1 MNTRHDTDNTRDTLP
16 AIVNSLSDVEIAYAG
31 FLGRFHGNT
40 FQLYRYHLG
49 EYLKWCEG
57 HGLHPLR
64 DIKRVHIE
72 FYVRHLLEEKHLK
85 PSSIGTRMSPVKGF
99 YKFAVIDEQILRNP
113 AEYVALPKVTY
124 EKVPL
129 VPYRD
134 LMLWLEVA
142 KDTSPRHWALTTL
155 LSGMALRISE
165 AASLRV
171 ESYLPNIEQGQ
182 HILKFTQKGGGKAA
196 MPVALPVLHALEAVR
211 DGRTEGPL
219 IPGRDGR
226 QLTRSGASGLVETV
240 NRRAMK
246 AGMTRHINPHLL
258 RKMAITEL
266 LESGATIREAQLLAR
281 HVDPRTTSQH
291 YDLGRSNHYQH
302 PTHIIAARLA
312 A

>member
-1 MNTRHDTDNTRDTLP
+1 MMNTAHDTHDTLP
-16 AIVNSLSDVEIAYAG
+16 AVVSSLSNVEIAYAG

-40 FQLYRYHLG
+40 LELYKYHLG
-49 EYLKWCEG
+49 EYLKWCQG
-57 HGLHPLR
+57 HGLHPLD

-72 FYVRHLLEEKHLK
+72 FYVRHLLEDLKLK

-113 AEYVALPKVTY
+113 AEYVALPKITY
-124 EKVPL
+124 EKSPL

-142 KDTSPRHWALTTL
+142 KETSPRHWALTSL

-182 HILKFTQKGGGKAA
+182 HIMKFTQKGGGPAA

-211 DGRTEGPL
+211 AGRTEGPL
-219 IPGRDGR
+219 VPGLDGR
-226 QLTRSGASGLVETV
+226 QLSRSAAAGLVQTV
-240 NRRAMK
+240 NRRAAK
-246 AGMTRHINPHLL
+246 QGMTRHINPHLL

-302 PTHIIAARLA
+302 PTHVIAARLA

>member
-1 MNTRHDTDNTRDTLP
+1 MSTTNANPSNLP
-16 AIVNSLSDVEIAYAG
+16 AIVATLNDVEIAYAG
-31 FLGRFHGNT
+31 FLARHTGAT
-40 FQLYRYHLG
+40 FELYRYHLT
-49 EYLKWCEG
+49 EYLKWCQG

-64 DIKRVHIE
+64 DVKRVHVE
-72 FYVRHLLEEKHLK
+72 LYVRYLLEEKGLK
-85 PSSIGTRMSPVKGF
+85 ASTIGTRMSPVKGF
-99 YKFAVIDEQILRNP
+99 YKFAVIDEQIVRNP
-113 AEYVALPKVTY
+113 AEYVALPKVSY
-124 EKVPL
+124 EKSPL

-134 LMLWLEVA
+134 LMTWLEIA
-142 KDTSPRHWALTTL
+142 KAISARHWALTTL

-171 ESYLPNIEQGQ
+171 ESYLPHVEQGQ
-182 HILKFTQKGGGKAA
+182 HIMKFRQKGGAQAA

-211 DGRTEGPL
+211 AGRTEGPL
-219 IPGRDGR
+219 IPQRDGVSH
-226 QLTRSGASGLVETV
+226 LTRCGAAGLIETV
-240 NRRAMK
+240 NRRAAK
-246 AGMTRHINPHLL
+246 QGFTRHINPHLI

-302 PTHIIAARLA
+302 PTHVIAARLA

>member
-1 MNTRHDTDNTRDTLP
+1 MDNATASLP
-16 AIVNSLSDVEIAYAG
+16 ATIGNLGAVEVAYAG
-31 FLGRFHGNT
+31 FLARYQGAT
-40 FQLYRYHLG
+40 FELYRYHLG
-49 EYLKWCEG
+49 EYLKWCQS
-57 HGLHPLR
+57 HGLHPLN

-72 FYVRHLLEEKHLK
+72 FYVRHLLEDLGLK
-85 PSSIGTRMSPVKGF
+85 ASSVGTRMSPVKGF

-113 AEYVALPKVTY
+113 AEYVALPKISY
-124 EKVPL
+124 EKSAL

-134 LMLWLEVA
+134 LMTWLEIA
-142 KDTSPRHWALTTL
+142 KDISARHWALTTL

-182 HILKFTQKGGGKAA
+182 HIMKFTQKGGGKAA

-219 IPGRDGR
+219 IPQRDGVSH
-226 QLTRSGASGLVETV
+226 LTRCGAAGLVDTV
-240 NRRAMK
+240 NRNAAK
-246 AGMTRHINPHLL
+246 KGMTRKINPHLL

-266 LESGATIREAQLLAR
+266 LESGATIREAQQLAR